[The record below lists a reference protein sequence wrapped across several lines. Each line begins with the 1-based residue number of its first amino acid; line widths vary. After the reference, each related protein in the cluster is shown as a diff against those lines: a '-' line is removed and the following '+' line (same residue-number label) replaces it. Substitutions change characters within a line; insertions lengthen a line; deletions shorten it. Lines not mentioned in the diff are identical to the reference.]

1 MYKRVMSMFHKKDS
15 CRGVTLFRWFRWKLE
30 LWYVPAD
37 YECSEHT
44 HKNSDG
50 EFFVVCGKNREI
62 YRKEMQEAS
71 HWPYNEWK
79 EYCELQQYNIS
90 SRKFWKWLTVKAN
103 TPHGFS
109 SGSTP
114 MVFLCWEK
122 YRKGVKVTSPAIDF
136 NLVKQ
141 S

>member
-1 MYKRVMSMFHKKDS
+1 MFHRKDS
-15 CRGVTLFRWFRWKLE
+15 CKGITLFWFFRWKLE

-37 YECSEHT
+37 YECKEHI
-44 HKNSDG
+44 HKDSDG
-50 EFFVVCGKNREI
+50 EFFVVYGKNREI
-62 YRKEMQEAS
+62 YRKESIVTRDVFKKTEIITRID
-71 HWPYNEWK
+71 K
-79 EYCELQQYNIS
+79 YNIS

-109 SGSTP
+109 SGATP

-122 YRKGVKVTSPAIDF
+122 YRKDVKVTSPAIDF
-136 NLVKQ
+136 HLVKQ